1 VYVVHIET
9 EEDPMALTTTGA
21 FGGMSVRDVP
31 EAVRFW
37 REVVGLEVRDG
48 DIASLQ
54 LPGGG
59 RVILYPKADHE
70 PASFTVL
77 NLEVAD
83 VGAAIRELGEVGLEP
98 VRYPG
103 MPQDEDGAMRG
114 RGPDIAWF
122 TDPSG
127 NVFSVIAD

>member
-1 VYVVHIET
+1 
-9 EEDPMALTTTGA
+9 MALTTTGA
-21 FGGMSVRDVP
+21 FSGMSVRDVP

-37 REVVGLEVRDG
+37 RETVGLEVRDG

-59 RVILYPKADHE
+59 HVILYPKRDHTPAD
-70 PASFTVL
+70 FTVL
-77 NLEVAD
+77 NLEVPD
-83 VGAAIRELGEVGLEP
+83 VGVAIQELAAAGLQPE
-98 VRYPG
+98 RYPG

-114 RGPDIAWF
+114 NGPDIAWF

-127 NVFSVIAD
+127 NVFSVIHE

>member
-1 VYVVHIET
+1 
-9 EEDPMALTTTGA
+9 MLTTTGS
-21 FGGMSVRDVP
+21 FSGMSVLDVP
-31 EAVRFW
+31 RAVEFW
-37 REVVGLEVRDG
+37 RKVGLEVEDG
-48 DIASLQ
+48 PIARLH

-59 RVILYPKADHE
+59 SAILYPKQDHV

-77 NLEVAD
+77 NLVVPD
-83 VGAAIRELGEVGLEP
+83 VGAAIRELAEAGVEP

-114 RGPDIAWF
+114 NGPDIAWF

-127 NVFSVIAD
+127 NIFSVIVE

>member
-1 VYVVHIET
+1 MRMIT
-9 EEDPMALTTTGA
+9 IAGA
-21 FGGMSVRDVP
+21 YSGMSVRDVP
-31 EAVRFW
+31 EAIAFW
-37 REVVGLEVRDG
+37 RDVVGLEVNDG
-48 DIASLQ
+48 SIARLQ

-59 RVILYPKADHE
+59 SVILYPKADHV

-77 NLEVAD
+77 NLVVTD
-83 VGAAIRELGEVGLEP
+83 VGQAIRELDAKGLEP
-98 VRYPG
+98 ERYPG

-127 NVFSVIAD
+127 NIFSVLVD

>member
-1 VYVVHIET
+1 
-9 EEDPMALTTTGA
+9 MALTATGA
-21 FGGMSVRDVP
+21 FSGMSVKDVP

-37 REVVGLEVRDG
+37 RDVVGLTVDDG
-48 DIASLQ
+48 PIATLH

-59 RVILYPKADHE
+59 TAIVYPKQDHE

-77 NLEVAD
+77 NFEVDD
-83 VGAAIRELGEVGLEP
+83 VAAAIRELGAAGLEP
-98 VRYPG
+98 ERYPG

-114 RGPDIAWF
+114 NGPDIAWF

-127 NVFSVIAD
+127 NVFSVLKG

>member
-1 VYVVHIET
+1 
-9 EEDPMALTTTGA
+9 MLTTTGA
-21 FGGMSVRDVP
+21 YGGMSVRDVP
-31 EAVRFW
+31 ETIRFW
-37 REVVGLEVRDG
+37 RAIGLQVDDG
-48 DIASLQ
+48 EIARLH

-59 RVILYPKADHE
+59 SVILYPKEDHQ

-77 NLEVAD
+77 NLVVED
-83 VGAAIRELGEVGLEP
+83 VGQAIRELSDAGLAP

-114 RGPDIAWF
+114 YGPDIAWF

-127 NVFSVIAD
+127 NIFSVLTE

>member
-1 VYVVHIET
+1 MT
-9 EEDPMALTTTGA
+9 LTCTGA

-37 REVVGLEVRDG
+37 RERIGLTVEDG
-48 DIASLQ
+48 PIATLL

-59 RVILYPKADHE
+59 RVILYPKQDHE
-70 PASFTVL
+70 PATFTVL
-77 NLEVAD
+77 NLEVDD

-114 RGPDIAWF
+114 HGPDIAWF

-127 NVFSVIAD
+127 NVFSVLHS

>member
-1 VYVVHIET
+1 MVTI
-9 EEDPMALTTTGA
+9 AGA
-21 FGGMSVRDVP
+21 FSGMSVRDVP
-31 EAVRFW
+31 EAIAFW
-37 REVVGLEVRDG
+37 RDVVGLQVDDG
-48 DIASLQ
+48 DIARLH

-59 RVILYPKADHE
+59 SVILYPKQHHE

-77 NLEVAD
+77 NLVVPD
-83 VGAAIRELGEVGLEP
+83 VGRAIQELGDAGLEP

-127 NVFSVIAD
+127 NVFSVLVD

>member
-1 VYVVHIET
+1 
-9 EEDPMALTTTGA
+9 MALTTTGA
-21 FGGMSVRDVP
+21 FGGMSVKDVP

-37 REVVGLEVRDG
+37 RDVVGLEVEDG
-48 DIASLQ
+48 DIATLH

-59 RVILYPKADHE
+59 RVIVYPKADHA

-77 NLEVAD
+77 NFQVED
-83 VGAAIRELGEVGLEP
+83 VGQAIRELGAAGLEP
-98 VRYPG
+98 ERYPG

-114 RGPDIAWF
+114 NGPDIAWF

-127 NVFSVIAD
+127 NVFSVLRA

>member
-1 VYVVHIET
+1 MH
-9 EEDPMALTTTGA
+9 MLTTTGA

-37 REVVGLEVRDG
+37 RDVVGLEVEDG
-48 DIASLQ
+48 DIARLL

-59 RVILYPKADHE
+59 HVILYPKADHE

-77 NLEVAD
+77 NLVVPDVA
-83 VGAAIRELGEVGLEP
+83 VAIRELGATGLEP
-98 VRYPG
+98 ERYPG

-114 RGPDIAWF
+114 HGPDIAWF
-122 TDPSG
+122 RDPSG
-127 NVFSVIAD
+127 NIFSVLTD

>member
-1 VYVVHIET
+1 
-9 EEDPMALTTTGA
+9 MLTTTTA
-21 FGGMSVRDVP
+21 FSGMSVRDVD
-31 EAVRFW
+31 ETVAFW
-37 REVVGLEVRDG
+37 LRIGLQVDDG
-48 DIASLQ
+48 PIARLH

-59 RVILYPKADHE
+59 STILYPKQDHV

-77 NLEVAD
+77 NLVVAD
-83 VGAAIRELGEVGLEP
+83 VGAAIRELAEVGVEP
-98 VRYPG
+98 QRYPG

-127 NVFSVIAD
+127 NIVSVLTD